1 MEAMLLHDHGLCV
14 QNLCFDTIVRG
25 LGLDK
30 KTFENNIKTYVFI
43 DLPLPHGPMLENKK
57 ITN

>member
-1 MEAMLLHDHGLCV
+1 MARCV

-25 LGLDK
+25 LCLDK
-30 KTFENNIKTYVFI
+30 NTFENNIKTGVFI
-43 DLPLPHGPMLENKK
+43 DLPWPHGPMLEKKK